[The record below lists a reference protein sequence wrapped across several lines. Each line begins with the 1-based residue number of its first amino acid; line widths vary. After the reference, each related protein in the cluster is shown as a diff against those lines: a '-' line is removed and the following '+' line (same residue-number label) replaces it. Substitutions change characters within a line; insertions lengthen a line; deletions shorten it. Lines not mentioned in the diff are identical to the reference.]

1 MPFPVV
7 LSYSD
12 TKEFSPAAVEELF
25 LSVQWESGRHPERLA
40 EALRHYG
47 TVFSAWDGG
56 RLAGLIAAMDDGTM
70 TAYVHYLL
78 VHPLYQKCGVGSR
91 LLELCKRRY
100 AGYLNVVL
108 TSYRE
113 GAPFYERN
121 GFIPDRTQEAMRF
134 IPPFLRGN
142 RALTCTGGREQSFLW
157 HALAERLHAAH
168 GGGAPEP
175 FQGAVQEA
183 G

>member
-1 MPFPVV
+1 MV

-12 TKEFSPAAVEELF
+12 TKEFSPAALEELF

-40 EALRHYG
+40 RALLHYG
-47 TVFSAWDGG
+47 AVFSAWDGG

-78 VHPLYQKCGVGSR
+78 VHPLYQGCGVGSR

-113 GAPFYERN
+113 GVPFTKGTALSRTGRRRPCALFPLLPGKPGFNRRREEEGAP
-121 GFIPDRTQEAMRF
+121 
-134 IPPFLRGN
+134 
-142 RALTCTGGREQSFLW
+142 FLW

-183 G
+183 R

>member
-1 MPFPVV
+1 MV

-12 TKEFSPAAVEELF
+12 TKEFSPAALEELF

-40 EALRHYG
+40 RALLHYG
-47 TVFSAWDGG
+47 AVFSAWAGG

-78 VHPLYQKCGVGSR
+78 VHPLYQGCGVGSR

-113 GAPFYERN
+113 GVPFYERN
-121 GFIPDRTQEAMRF
+121 GFIADRTQEAMRF
-134 IPPFLRGN
+134 IPPSSGE
-142 RALTCTGGREQSFLW
+142 TGL
-157 HALAERLHAAH
+157 
-168 GGGAPEP
+168 
-175 FQGAVQEA
+175 
-183 G
+183 